1 MNEQKFQPG
10 DRVHLNE
17 DGYDWW
23 GYDAETYHIAD
34 QAFEV
39 RECIHDPERG
49 RLYTLA
55 GFPYPVQEAWL
66 MTEEDFEREFG
77 PDEDLES

>member
-17 DGYDWW
+17 EGQDWW
-23 GYDAETYHIAD
+23 AYDAETYHIFD

-39 RECIHDPERG
+39 RECIDDPERG
-49 RLYTLA
+49 RLYVLS
-55 GFPYPVQEAWL
+55 GFPYPVQEDWL